1 MICFSQMMVRKDK
14 VSMINIF
21 DMMGPVMV
29 GPSSSHTAGAAR
41 IGNMGRTLLGE
52 EVARADIGLYGSFA
66 ETGYGHGTDRA
77 LLAGLLGMKP
87 DDLRIPNAYEEA
99 NRAGMAY
106 SFRTVELRDAHP
118 NTVLLSIAAPD
129 GRELSV
135 RAASVGGGRV
145 LIQELNGLEVN
156 FSGEENTL
164 IIRHRDMPGAIAQ
177 VSSLLAGAD
186 VNIATMRVFRQKAGG
201 SAVMALELDRLPDPS
216 IVAALRCL
224 RGIGDVTLLKKR

>member
-1 MICFSQMMVRKDK
+1 MRTVDY
-14 VSMINIF
+14 F
-21 DMMGPVMV
+21 DIIGPVMI

-41 IGNMGRTLLGE
+41 IGPHCARFAGRNA
-52 EVARADIGLYGSFA
+52 VRARIGFHGSFA
-66 ETGYGHGTDRA
+66 KTYHGHGTDRA
-77 LLAGLLGMKP
+77 IAGGLLGMDV
-87 DDLRIPNAYEEA
+87 DDPGLRGALVQAREKGLEITFEP
-99 NRAGMAY
+99 
-106 SFRTVELRDAHP
+106 VQLRDAHP

>member
-1 MICFSQMMVRKDK
+1 MRTVDY
-14 VSMINIF
+14 F
-21 DMMGPVMV
+21 DIIGPVMI

-41 IGNMGRTLLGE
+41 IGRIARDLLGE
-52 EVARADIGLYGSFA
+52 TPVRARIGFHGSFA
-66 ETGYGHGTDRA
+66 KTYHGHGTDRA
-77 LLAGLLGMKP
+77 IAGGLLGMDV
-87 DDLRIPNAYEEA
+87 DDPGLRGALVQAREKGLEITFEP
-99 NRAGMAY
+99 
-106 SFRTVELRDAHP
+106 VQLRDAHP

-201 SAVMALELDRLPDPS
+201 SAVMALELDRLPDPF

>member
-1 MICFSQMMVRKDK
+1 MRTVDY
-14 VSMINIF
+14 F
-21 DMMGPVMV
+21 DIIGPVMI

-41 IGNMGRTLLGE
+41 IGRIARDLLGE
-52 EVARADIGLYGSFA
+52 TPVRARIGFHGSFA
-66 ETGYGHGTDRA
+66 KTYHGHGTDRA
-77 LLAGLLGMKP
+77 IAGGLLGMDV
-87 DDLRIPNAYEEA
+87 DDPGLRGALVQAREKGLEITFEP
-99 NRAGMAY
+99 
-106 SFRTVELRDAHP
+106 VQLRDAHP

-201 SAVMALELDRLPDPS
+201 SAVMALELERLPDPS

>member
-1 MICFSQMMVRKDK
+1 MR
-14 VSMINIF
+14 
-21 DMMGPVMV
+21 
-29 GPSSSHTAGAAR
+29 AR
-41 IGNMGRTLLGE
+41 IGFH
-52 EVARADIGLYGSFA
+52 GSFA
-66 ETGYGHGTDRA
+66 KTYHGHGTDRA
-77 LLAGLLGMKP
+77 IAGGLLGMDV
-87 DDLRIPNAYEEA
+87 DDPGLRGALVQAREKGLEITFEP
-99 NRAGMAY
+99 
-106 SFRTVELRDAHP
+106 VQLRDAHP

-224 RGIGDVTLLKKR
+224 RGHRRCNTFEEEVNKCSTHYANLWRKLALERYQKSQKGSKQS

>member
-1 MICFSQMMVRKDK
+1 MRTVDY
-14 VSMINIF
+14 F
-21 DMMGPVMV
+21 DIIGPVMI

-41 IGNMGRTLLGE
+41 IGRIARDLLGE
-52 EVARADIGLYGSFA
+52 TPVRARIGFHGSFA
-66 ETGYGHGTDRA
+66 KTYHGHGTDRA
-77 LLAGLLGMKP
+77 IAGGLLGMDV
-87 DDLRIPNAYEEA
+87 DDPGLRGALVQAREKGLEITFEP
-99 NRAGMAY
+99 
-106 SFRTVELRDAHP
+106 VQLRDAHP

>member
-1 MICFSQMMVRKDK
+1 MDV
-14 VSMINIF
+14 F
-21 DMMGPVMV
+21 DIIGPVMI

-41 IGNMGRTLLGE
+41 IGRIARDLLGE
-52 EVARADIGLYGSFA
+52 TPVRARIGFHGSFA
-66 ETGYGHGTDRA
+66 KTYHGHGTDRA
-77 LLAGLLGMKP
+77 IAGGLLGMDV
-87 DDLRIPNAYEEA
+87 DDPGLRGALVQAREKGLEITFEP
-99 NRAGMAY
+99 
-106 SFRTVELRDAHP
+106 VQLRDAHP